1 MNFDVDFSVKCRDF
15 RKDGMVLA
23 GAGRGIGAVSLQSRP
38 ALKPADAYEKDA
50 HGGTSTM
57 MKPPGKPGGQ
67 RSGGKRATLRTI
79 SELTGLSP
87 STVSLALRGGER
99 LKPETYRKVVE
110 AAQQLGYIPDRAG
123 VRLRT
128 GKTNVIAL
136 VLERTDETIDFARY
150 LIQGIGHA
158 IQGTRYHMNV
168 SPEFGAAGTVD
179 SIRYIIDNRTADG
192 VIITHTTARDPRV
205 QLLMDEG
212 FPFVTHGR
220 TEFYAPHPYH
230 DFHSEEF
237 VRLAVERMAA
247 KGRKRILLVVGRE
260 ITNNYHTIV
269 TSFQR
274 VSARLGLSTQVISP
288 EIDRPASAE
297 MREFG
302 HEIARMSPRPDGIIC
317 DSELRSIFM
326 IAGLEDEGVMAG
338 RDFHFI
344 CKQTS
349 DLLPALY
356 PQIDTVEEDV
366 FTAGM
371 ELARLLIRRING
383 EPAETLRT
391 LGEPK
396 VNWRD

>member
-1 MNFDVDFSVKCRDF
+1 MS
-15 RKDGMVLA
+15 
-23 GAGRGIGAVSLQSRP
+23 
-38 ALKPADAYEKDA
+38 
-50 HGGTSTM
+50 
-57 MKPPGKPGGQ
+57 KPPSQK
-67 RSGGKRATLRTI
+67 SGRAGSTRATLRTI

-87 STVSLALRGGER
+87 STVSLALRGGQR
-99 LKPETYRKVVE
+99 LKPETYRRVTE
-110 AAQQLGYIPDRAG
+110 AAEKVGYVPDRAG

-158 IQGTRYHMNV
+158 IQGTRYHLNV
-168 SPEFGAAGTVD
+168 TPEFGNEVTIDA
-179 SIRYIIDNRTADG
+179 IRYIMANKTADG

-220 TEFYAPHPYH
+220 TEFYTPHPYN
-230 DFHSEEF
+230 DYHSEEF
-237 VRLAVERMAA
+237 VRMAVERMAA
-247 KGRKRILLVVGRE
+247 KGRRRLLLVVGRE
-260 ITNNYHTIV
+260 TTYNYHTIV
-269 TSFQR
+269 TTYR
-274 VSARLGLSTQVISP
+274 RTAARLGMEAQVISP
-288 EIDRPASAE
+288 AIDRPASAQ

-302 HEIARMSPRPDGIIC
+302 REIALMSPRPDGIIC

-326 IAGLEDEGVMAG
+326 IAGLGDEGVVPV
-338 RDFHFI
+338 RDIHFI

-356 PQIDTVEEDV
+356 PQIDTIEEDV
-366 FTAGM
+366 LAAGM

-383 EPAETLRT
+383 EPAEALRT
-391 LGEPK
+391 LGEPR
-396 VNWRD
+396 VHWQT

>member
-1 MNFDVDFSVKCRDF
+1 MRGDRGMA
-15 RKDGMVLA
+15 RKDGERETGRA
-23 GAGRGIGAVSLQSRP
+23 GN
-38 ALKPADAYEKDA
+38 
-50 HGGTSTM
+50 
-57 MKPPGKPGGQ
+57 
-67 RSGGKRATLRTI
+67 KRATLRTI

-87 STVSLALRGGER
+87 STVSLALRGGAR
-99 LKPETYRKVVE
+99 LRAETYKKVADA
-110 AAQQLGYIPDRAG
+110 AAQVGYVPDRAG

-168 SPEFGAAGTVD
+168 TPDFGSDV
-179 SIRYIIDNRTADG
+179 SVEPIRYIMENQTADG

-205 QLLMDEG
+205 QLMMDHG

-220 TEFYAPHPYH
+220 TEFYAPHAFH
-230 DFHSEEF
+230 DYHSEEF
-237 VRLAVERMAA
+237 VRLALERMAQ
-247 KGRKRILLVVGRE
+247 KGRTRVLLVVGRE
-260 ITNNYHTIV
+260 STYNYHTIV
-269 TSFQR
+269 TSYER
-274 VSARLGLSTQVISP
+274 AGARLGIETQVISP
-288 EIDRPASAE
+288 RVDRPASAE
-297 MREFG
+297 MRQFG
-302 HEIARMSPRPDGIIC
+302 RDVARMSPRPDGIIC

-326 IAGLEDEGVMAG
+326 IAGLEDDSVVIG
-338 RDFHFI
+338 RDVHFI

-356 PQIDTVEEDV
+356 PQIDTIEEDV
-366 FTAGM
+366 LAAGV

-383 EPAETLRT
+383 EPAEALRT

-396 VNWRD
+396 VHWRD

>member
-1 MNFDVDFSVKCRDF
+1 LSKR
-15 RKDGMVLA
+15 
-23 GAGRGIGAVSLQSRP
+23 IG
-38 ALKPADAYEKDA
+38 DI
-50 HGGTSTM
+50 GGV
-57 MKPPGKPGGQ
+57 KPGA
-67 RSGGKRATLRTI
+67 KRATLRTI

-99 LKPETYRKVVE
+99 LKPETYRKVTE
-110 AAQQLGYIPDRAG
+110 AAAQLGYVPDRAG

-158 IQGTRYHMNV
+158 IQGTRYHLNV
-168 SPEFGAAGTVD
+168 TPEFGTDVTVD
-179 SIRYIIDNRTADG
+179 AIRYIMENKTADG

-205 QLLMDEG
+205 QLMMDHN

-220 TEFYAPHPYH
+220 TEFYTPHPYN

-237 VRLAVERMAA
+237 VRLALERMAQ
-247 KGRKRILLVVGRE
+247 KGRKRVLLVVGRE
-260 ITNNYHTIV
+260 ITYNYHTIV
-269 TSFQR
+269 TAYQR
-274 VSARLGLSTQVISP
+274 MGARFGIETQLISP
-288 EIDRPASAE
+288 AVDRPSSAE

-302 HEIARMSPRPDGIIC
+302 REIARMSPRPDGIIC

-326 IAGLEDEGVMAG
+326 IAGFEDAGLVTG
-338 RDFHFI
+338 RDIHFI

-349 DLLPALY
+349 DLLPGLY
-356 PQIDTVEEDV
+356 PQIDTIEEDV
-366 FTAGM
+366 LAAGM
-371 ELARLLIRRING
+371 ELARLLIRRIDG
-383 EPAETLRT
+383 EAAENLRT

-396 VNWRD
+396 VHWRD